1 MLHEFG
7 EISPWAIL
15 SDDVAIVGCEEGVV
29 ILQHVGVVHFLET
42 LNFGVQHGS
51 RGMVLKG
58 FEFDDL
64 DGYFFSC
71 EIVEAL
77 VDFGGISFSYLLAE
91 EKRVVLYFLSHL
103 VLQVHG

>member
-1 MLHEFG
+1 
-7 EISPWAIL
+7 
-15 SDDVAIVGCEEGVV
+15 
-29 ILQHVGVVHFLET
+29 
-42 LNFGVQHGS
+42 
-51 RGMVLKG
+51 MVLKG